1 MIEINQ
7 ENFEKEVT
15 QSVLPVMVEF
25 GADWCGPCKR
35 LEPELEKL
43 ESKWSDQIVMAH
55 VNVDENPDLAAQF
68 MVMGVPTVVLIKDGD
83 VKERITG
90 FKPLPKLIEIFGK
103 HLS

>member
-7 ENFEKEVT
+7 ENFEKEVI
-15 QSVLPVMVEF
+15 QSVRPVMVEF

-43 ESKWSDQIVMAH
+43 ESQWSDRIVMGH
-55 VNVDENPDLAAQF
+55 INVDENPDLAAQF
-68 MVMGVPTVVLIKDGD
+68 MVMGVPTVVLFKDGD